1 MWEDDELTTRVT
13 ISAIIAAMV
22 IAATAPPALAQS
34 SSIAATRAPGASAMN
49 REVPATPEDSVLV
62 ERSLIAVKPIEPKKF
77 KPGDYLTIVVR
88 QQFIYEAD
96 GEANARRQSDLR
108 SELDAFL
115 KFTDGGVG
123 AATFRRGM
131 PNINYRGTFNQR
143 NTGEVEREDRLTT
156 RITAH
161 IIDVKPNGNLIFEAR
176 AEMVYADERQ
186 VMTLTGGCRSIDITP
201 DNTVLST
208 QVADLNINVSSKGHI
223 RNATRQGWI
232 GRLYDLIR
240 PL

>member
-1 MWEDDELTTRVT
+1 MTRE
-13 ISAIIAAMV
+13 SPQAA
-22 IAATAPPALAQS
+22 
-34 SSIAATRAPGASAMN
+34 
-49 REVPATPEDSVLV
+49 EESVLL

-77 KPGDYLTIVVR
+77 KIGDYLTIIVR

-108 SELDAFL
+108 SELDSFL

-123 AATFRRGM
+123 AATFQRGM
-131 PNINYRGTFNQR
+131 PNINYRQTFNQR
-143 NTGEVEREDRLTT
+143 NKGEVDREDRLTT
-156 RITAH
+156 RVTAH
-161 IIDVKPNGNLIFEAR
+161 VIDVKPNGNLIFEAR
-176 AEMVYADERQ
+176 AEMIYADEKQ
-186 VMTLTGGCRSIDITP
+186 VMTLTGGCRGIDVTP

-208 QVADLNINVSSKGHI
+208 QVADLSINVSSKGHI

-232 GRLYDLIR
+232 GQLYDLIR